1 MKFDLSFKSGLMRPT
16 RVRYI
21 VLGFACVLSM
31 VTYLDRVCFAYVAG
45 YIKAE
50 FTLTDSQKGSLFTA
64 FALAYAAFEIPSGA
78 LGDLFGR
85 RRTLIRIVLWWSVFT
100 AATGLIYPNETWPW
114 LGFAMLLSVR
124 FLFGVGEAG
133 AYPNIAGAFHNWFP
147 FKERGGAKGAVWMAG
162 RFGGGITPFVVAAL
176 IFTVVP
182 ADGGSSVVHWRHMFW
197 IFGGIG
203 LIWCVFFALWFRDRP
218 EQKPSVNA
226 AEVALIHGDEDHIT
240 PVKRVPWRH
249 LLSSRNLW
257 ALSLMYFCS
266 SYGWYFNITWLPD
279 YLRDQYGVTKDS
291 EAWGYWTTS
300 FMTGSPLLFGAVA
313 CLFGGLLTDL
323 FIRRTGNRKWGRR
336 LFGILGHGS
345 CAACYVLAVF
355 AKTPWP
361 FVLSIAFAAFCND
374 MTMGSSWATCL
385 DVGKR
390 YSGIVSGCMN
400 TVGNLGGAAAG
411 YLTGRILDH
420 FQNPIKTEASVSVTS
435 MVGGM
440 SGGWDQGFGSLA
452 SMAITAQNF
461 PQKISDAAA
470 EGWKVNLISYG
481 VVYVIATFLWMGV
494 DSTKPITQD

>member
-1 MKFDLSFKSGLMRPT
+1 MNLDLSFKSGLMRPT
-16 RVRYI
+16 QVRYG
-21 VLGFACVLSM
+21 VLAFACILSM
-31 VTYLDRVCFAYVAG
+31 VTYLDRVCFGYVAD

-50 FTLTDSQKGSLFTA
+50 FALTDSQKGALFTA
-64 FALAYAAFEIPSGA
+64 FALAYATFEVPTGA

-85 RRTLIRIVLWWSVFT
+85 KRTLIRIVLWWSFFT

-147 FKERGGAKGAVWMAG
+147 FTERGGAKGAVWMAG
-162 RFGGGITPFVVAAL
+162 RFGGGITPFVVLAL
-176 IFTVVP
+176 VIVVP
-182 ADGGSSVVHWRHMFW
+182 QVDGSSVVHWRHIFW
-197 IFGGIG
+197 SFGLLG
-203 LIWCVFFALWFRDRP
+203 LIWCLFFALWFRDRP
-218 EQKPSVNA
+218 EQKESVNQ
-226 AEVALIHGDEDHIT
+226 AEIDLIRGDEDHSSPI
-240 PVKRVPWRH
+240 KRVPWGRI
-249 LLSSRNLW
+249 LKSRNLW
-257 ALSLMYFCS
+257 ALCLMYFCS
-266 SYGWYFNITWLPD
+266 SYGWYFNITWLPGF
-279 YLRDQYGVTKDS
+279 LRDQYGVTR
-291 EAWGYWTTS
+291 EAWGFWTTS

-313 CLFGGLLTDL
+313 CLFGGFLTDL

-355 AKTPWP
+355 ARTPWP

-374 MTMGSSWATCL
+374 LTMGSSWATCL

-390 YSGIVSGCMN
+390 YSGVVSGCMN

-411 YLTGRILDH
+411 YLTGRVLDH
-420 FQNPIKTEASVSVTS
+420 FQNPIKTEAAVSVTS

-452 SMAITAQNF
+452 GMAMSTQHLTE
-461 PQKISDAAA
+461 AAA

-481 VVYVIATFLWMGV
+481 VVYVIATLLWMGV
-494 DSTKPITQD
+494 DSTKPITPE

>member
-1 MKFDLSFKSGLMRPT
+1 MKSDLFLKSGLMRPT
-16 RVRYI
+16 NVRYV
-21 VLGFACVLSM
+21 VLAFACILSM
-31 VTYLDRVCFAYVAG
+31 VTYLDRVCFAYVAD

-50 FTLTDSQKGSLFTA
+50 FSLTNSQKGALFTA
-64 FALAYAAFEIPSGA
+64 FAFAYAAFEIPSGA

-85 RRTLIRIVLWWSVFT
+85 KRTLIRIVLWWSFFT
-100 AATGLIYPNETWPW
+100 AATGLIYPNENWPW
-114 LGFAMLLSVR
+114 LGFVLLLSVR

-176 IFTVVP
+176 IFTIVSE
-182 ADGGSSVVHWRHMFW
+182 DGSVVVHWRHMFW
-197 IFGGIG
+197 SFGAIG
-203 LIWCVFFALWFRDRP
+203 LVWCLFFGLWFRDRP
-218 EQKPSVNA
+218 EQMPSVND
-226 AEVALIHGDEDHIT
+226 AEVALIHGDEDHT
-240 PVKRVPWRH
+240 SPVKRVPWGS
-249 LLSSRNLW
+249 LLRSRNIW

-266 SYGWYFNITWLPD
+266 SYGWYFNITWLPGF
-279 YLRDQYGVTKDS
+279 LREQFGVTNDT
-291 EAWGYWTTS
+291 WGYWTTS

-336 LFGILGHGS
+336 LFGLLGHGS

-355 AKTPWP
+355 ARTPWP

-374 MTMGSSWATCL
+374 LTMGSSWATCL

-390 YSGIVSGCMN
+390 YSGVVSGCMN

-411 YLTGRILDH
+411 YLTGRVLDH
-420 FQNPIKTEASVSVTS
+420 FQNPIKPEVSVSVTS

-440 SGGWDQGFGSLA
+440 SGGLNQGFGSLA
-452 SMAITAQNF
+452 GIV
-461 PQKISDAAA
+461 ISTQHMTEAAA

-481 VVYVIATFLWMGV
+481 LVYVIATLLWMGV
-494 DSTKPITQD
+494 DSTKPITPE